1 MTGRKVQLIESRS
14 YQTRPSLLALAPGW
28 LQVVV
33 IAVLACASG
42 AAAEELENCYMGQGA
57 HEAGNYELA
66 IAYYTECIE
75 TGDLSAFNLTTV
87 YFNRANAH
95 SDLND
100 FDQAIQDYD
109 EAIRLDPLGA
119 DLYLN
124 RGLAYANKANYRQ
137 AVLDFDEAIHFYP
150 NFALAYQNRCIAR
163 TLLGRLNEALE
174 DCNESLRLQPDNPRV
189 LDSRAMTHWL
199 LGRHDEARQDLDD
212 ARALDP
218 SIPSWEDRVREFEK
232 LGE

>member
-1 MTGRKVQLIESRS
+1 LIESLSDQARLS
-14 YQTRPSLLALAPGW
+14 RRVVLFLGRLLIVLVALFPPGP
-28 LQVVV
+28 
-33 IAVLACASG
+33 G
-42 AAAEELENCYMGQGA
+42 AAAEDLEYCYMGQGA
-57 HEAGNYELA
+57 HEAGHYELA
-66 IAYYTECIE
+66 ITYYTTCIE
-75 TGDLSAFNLTTV
+75 TGDLNAFNLTTV

-109 EAIRLDPLGA
+109 EAIRLDPFGS

-137 AVLDFDEAIHFYP
+137 AVLDFDEAIHLYP
-150 NFALAYQNRCIAR
+150 NFALAYQNRCIAM
-163 TLLGRLNEALE
+163 TLLGRLEEALG

-189 LDSRAMTHWL
+189 FDSRALTYWL
-199 LGRHDEARQDLDD
+199 LGRHDEARQDLED

-218 SIPSWEDRVREFEK
+218 SIPSWEDRFREYEK

>member
-1 MTGRKVQLIESRS
+1 MRLALLVSA
-14 YQTRPSLLALAPGW
+14 SLL
-28 LQVVV
+28 
-33 IAVLACASG
+33 VLASS
-42 AAAEELENCYMGQGA
+42 AAAEDLEYCYMGQGA
-57 HEAGNYELA
+57 HEAGHYELA
-66 IAYYTECIE
+66 ITYYTRCIE
-75 TGDLSAFNLTTV
+75 TGYLNAFNLTTV

-95 SDLND
+95 SDLNH

-137 AVLDFDEAIHFYP
+137 AVLDFDEAIHFFAD
-150 NFALAYQNRCIAR
+150 FALAYQNRCMAM

-174 DCNESLRLQPDNPRV
+174 DCNESLRLRPDNPRV
-189 LDSRAMTHWL
+189 LDGRAMIYWL
-199 LGRHDEARQDLDD
+199 LGKQEEARQDLDD

-218 SIPSWEDRVREFEK
+218 SIPSWEDRLRELEE